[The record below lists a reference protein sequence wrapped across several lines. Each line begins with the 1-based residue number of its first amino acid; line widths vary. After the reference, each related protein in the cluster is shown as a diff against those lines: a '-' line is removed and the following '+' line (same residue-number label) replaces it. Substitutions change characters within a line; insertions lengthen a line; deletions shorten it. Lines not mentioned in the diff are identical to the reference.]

1 MVACRKPFPGCGTK
15 ETKNMQQRRV
25 IAKDEGVMLGKPIV
39 AGTRLTVELILEKLA
54 AGEGVGRIVESY
66 PRLDCDS
73 VCEALLFAAG
83 RVEEVLAR
91 LELADGP
98 LVDAV
103 TALDD
108 HFAEDE
114 RIQAPPRHVFPD
126 EAELPALLAVA
137 EKVSPAGVPRER
149 AIQAMQ
155 ELKGSDVPRLLEAIA
170 GTTRTKETRL
180 EWRGSSQDAWPEPVV
195 ALAFASEVLRI
206 FR

>member
-1 MVACRKPFPGCGTK
+1 LLGRGAK
-15 ETKNMQQRRV
+15 ETTNMRQYKA
-25 IAKDEGVMLGKPIV
+25 IAKDEGVMLGKPTV

-66 PRLDCDS
+66 PRLDREA
-73 VCEALLFAAG
+73 VREALLFAAA

-91 LELADGP
+91 LRLTDKP

-103 TALDD
+103 SALDD
-108 HFAEDE
+108 HSAEDE
-114 RIQAPPRHVFPD
+114 RIEAPPRRHFPD
-126 EAELPALLAVA
+126 EAEPPALLAVA
-137 EKVSPAGVPRER
+137 EKVLAADVSEER

-155 ELKGSDVPRLLEAIA
+155 DLRVSDVPRLLEAVA
-170 GTTRTKETRL
+170 DGARTKEARL
-180 EWRGSSQDAWPEPVV
+180 EWHHPSRDAWPESRV

>member
-1 MVACRKPFPGCGTK
+1 VVACRKTLPGHGAK
-15 ETKNMQQRRV
+15 ESTNVRQRKA
-25 IAKDEGVMLGKPIV
+25 IAKDEGVMLGKPTV

-54 AGEGVGRIVESY
+54 AGEGVGWIVESY
-66 PRLDCDS
+66 PRLDRGS
-73 VCEALLFAAG
+73 VREALLFAAG

-91 LELADGP
+91 LGLAEEP

-108 HFAEDE
+108 HSEEDE
-114 RIQAPPRHVFPD
+114 RIEAPPRRHFPN
-126 EAELPALLAVA
+126 EVEPPALLAVA
-137 EKVSPAGVPRER
+137 EKVLAADVSEER

-155 ELKGSDVPRLLEAIA
+155 DLRGSDVPRLLEAVA
-170 GTTRTKETRL
+170 EAACTKETRL
-180 EWRGSSQDAWPEPVV
+180 EWHRTSRDACPESRV

>member
-1 MVACRKPFPGCGTK
+1 
-15 ETKNMQQRRV
+15 MQQRKA
-25 IAKDEGVMLGKPIV
+25 ITKDEGVMLGKPTV

-66 PRLDCDS
+66 PRLDRES
-73 VCEALLFAAG
+73 VREALLFAAE

-91 LELADGP
+91 LGLADKP

-108 HFAEDE
+108 HSEGDE
-114 RIQAPPRHVFPD
+114 RIEAPPRRHFPD
-126 EAELPALLAVA
+126 EAEPPALLAVA
-137 EKVSPAGVPRER
+137 EKVLAAGVSEDQALR
-149 AIQAMQ
+149 AMQ
-155 ELKGSDVPRLLEAIA
+155 ELRGLDVPQLLQAVAQASRTRDA
-170 GTTRTKETRL
+170 GL
-180 EWRGSSQDAWPEPVV
+180 EWRSSPQDAWPESKV